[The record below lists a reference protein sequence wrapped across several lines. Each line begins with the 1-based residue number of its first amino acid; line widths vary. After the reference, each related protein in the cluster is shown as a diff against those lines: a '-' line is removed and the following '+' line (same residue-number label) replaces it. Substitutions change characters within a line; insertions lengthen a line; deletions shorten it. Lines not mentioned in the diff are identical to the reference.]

1 VIVEKF
7 EDVPDPPGVVSLG
20 APGPPAPTTIGYGAA
35 PQTCKHPVLN
45 PPAPPPPPSLPPDT
59 GGCEL
64 PPPPPPAT
72 TKYCAILVP
81 GCVVNVVDP
90 VVTDVTVHLPNDVGL
105 ITPTIPPLGD
115 PISHYS
121 CLKIF

>member
-1 VIVEKF
+1 VIDANIEGLPEV
-7 EDVPDPPGVVSLG
+7 LG
-20 APGPPAPTTIGYGAA
+20 DGI
-35 PQTCKHPVLN
+35 L
-45 PPAPPPPPSLPPDT
+45 PPAPPDPTVIGYVVAAQTTTHPVLKPPPPPPPPFA
-59 GGCEL
+59 L

-72 TKYCAILVP
+72 TKNCVTRVP

-90 VVTDVTVHLPNDVGL
+90 VADVTVHFPNDVGL

>member
-1 VIVEKF
+1 VFK
-7 EDVPDPPGVVSLG
+7 
-20 APGPPAPTTIGYGAA
+20 
-35 PQTCKHPVLN
+35 
-45 PPAPPPPPSLPPDT
+45 
-59 GGCEL
+59 

-72 TKYCAILVP
+72 TKAETILVP
-81 GCVVNVVDP
+81 GCVVNGLDDVL
-90 VVTDVTVHLPNDVGL
+90 DVTVHFPNDVGL